1 MIQKMKKTSLSK
13 RMMNMVQ
20 KRRIKA
26 DVKPKESKY
35 RHKCLTEEY
44 SLESAQII
52 TMMMLHTNNT
62 LAIMDNLQACIFL
75 KTYSL
80 KHVVKKFGE
89 KGMGYAH
96 KNI

>member
-1 MIQKMKKTSLSK
+1 MKLREKKIVFPRKQKIILKRTYFKVQRENMIQKMKKTSLSK

-26 DVKPKESKY
+26 DVKPKDSKY

-52 TMMMLHTNNT
+52 MV
-62 LAIMDNLQACIFL
+62 
-75 KTYSL
+75 S
-80 KHVVKKFGE
+80 E
-89 KGMGYAH
+89 EP
-96 KNI
+96 